1 LQVAVKQIDDK
12 HMVEERDYEEEAD
25 IHDRLTQ
32 LGSDHIVEFLASDR
46 ADADAVQ
53 RMKEEYPY
61 VDKDI
66 ADFYLLWSIA
76 KWEI

>member
-1 LQVAVKQIDDK
+1 
-12 HMVEERDYEEEAD
+12 
-25 IHDRLTQ
+25 
-32 LGSDHIVEFLASDR
+32 VEFLALDR